1 MEYLITIS
9 GDIYMFASDYNLMQV
24 GVMYD
29 ASYKLDGRVC
39 VIKKAAGDVSL
50 GAVTCEFED
59 GTIRRRHFAFFQR
72 FGISK
77 QQTFRN
83 K

>member
-1 MEYLITIS
+1 MEYLITII
-9 GDIYMFASDYNLMQV
+9 GDTYMYPSDYNLMQV

-29 ASYKLDGRVC
+29 ASYRLDGRVC
-39 VIKKAAGDVSL
+39 VIKKAAEDTSL
-50 GAVTCEFED
+50 GAVTCQFED

-77 QQTFRN
+77 HQTFRTV
-83 K
+83 